1 MLRILPGQCPV
12 SGMLKRSWGSFS
24 ETERRA
30 SGSDAISLLV
40 TLDTSF
46 LILHYFSEEPD
57 VLRKSRSV
65 LHFCRLAGNS
75 GVLPT
80 VVLAEFYAIARRDAG
95 RDVAELRLR
104 ELVDSGLEVVQLSQE
119 SARGLGW
126 RRAKLAFHV
135 TCGDCLLPGA

>member
-1 MLRILPGQCPV
+1 
-12 SGMLKRSWGSFS
+12 
-24 ETERRA
+24 
-30 SGSDAISLLV
+30 LLV

-46 LILHYFSEEPD
+46 LILHYFSKEPD

-119 SARGLGW
+119 AARESGVI
-126 RRAKLAFHV
+126 RAKCHEKIPW
-135 TCGDCLLPGA
+135 GDCFIAGTHISKNADIVLSEDPHFRDIKELKTRKLGEFKL